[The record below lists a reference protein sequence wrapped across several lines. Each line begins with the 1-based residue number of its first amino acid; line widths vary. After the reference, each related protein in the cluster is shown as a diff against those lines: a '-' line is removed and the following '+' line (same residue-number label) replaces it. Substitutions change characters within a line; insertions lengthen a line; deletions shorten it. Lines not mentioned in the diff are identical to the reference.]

1 MCRQITV
8 SYTCPEPCGY
18 TQSAWET
25 HCQYTGRDNLQG
37 GCGRADNAGMRQ
49 VNYPCPHHRG
59 LNFDFIAGN
68 VIGQTGRDL
77 GRPTW
82 QNFPDSCAVHRAVL
96 GAAQARQRDRWVE
109 NPDLFEREPGMPEKI
124 SAACQTINGVRTSNR
139 FTIQVQV

>member
-49 VNYPCPHHRG
+49 VNYTCRHHRG

-82 QNFPDSCAVHRAVL
+82 QNFPDSCAVHRTVL
-96 GAAQARQRDRWVE
+96 GAAQARQRDRWAC
-109 NPDLFEREPGMPEKI
+109 PKI
-124 SAACQTINGVRTSNR
+124 SAGCQTINGVRTSNR